1 MRRDAAAFEQ
11 LISET
16 HRDLRAWICGLGLTP
31 DEADDVALAACAAFW
46 REPALRPDGVTPEDW
61 LCQLARDLA
70 LDRLR
75 SAGAMRRAQLAE
87 VLAGVGA
94 PVADQ
99 PGIARL
105 EALRA
110 ALDRLPTTVRTLVE
124 TVQREGVDAETAGA
138 RLGLNPAAAR
148 STLARARRELRA
160 DLVNRLRA
168 RA

>member
-1 MRRDAAAFEQ
+1 MKRAAAFEQ
-11 LISET
+11 LVVET
-16 HRDLRAWICGLGLTP
+16 HRDLRTWICGLGLTP
-31 DEADDVALAACAAFW
+31 DEADDVALAACVAFW
-46 REPALRPDGVTPEDW
+46 RTPALRPEGTAPEDW

-75 SAGAMRRAQLAE
+75 STGQTRRAQLAE
-87 VLAGVGA
+87 LLAAIGA

-105 EALRA
+105 DALRA
-110 ALDRLPTTVRTLVE
+110 ALERLPTTVRTLVE

-138 RLGLNPAAAR
+138 RLGLNAAAAR

-160 DLVNRLRA
+160 DLVNRLQA
-168 RA
+168 RP